1 MFANSQIPNLPLDFA
16 RRSVS
21 TAMTWPRILAMTRGL
36 LRCLAAR
43 LACQSATDQNG
54 EENAVQTCFFLGAF
68 LKGCGFESFRVGG
81 LQGFRVPGLQGFS
94 FRAVGFDCWGC
105 RVLHTEEI
113 SETTLFRV

>member
-1 MFANSQIPNLPLDFA
+1 MVANSQIPNLPLDFA

-81 LQGFRVPGLQGFS
+81 LEGCRVFRVPGLQGFTFGAIPLPTAFS
-94 FRAVGFDCWGC
+94 QLILA
-105 RVLHTEEI
+105 
-113 SETTLFRV
+113 